1 MCHLKLFSTLLAL
14 LCTSCTLVVQPAR
27 DPNFSATLDQ
37 YIATHPARQPA
48 LLAAQ
53 KNPDRWN
60 NLSYK
65 ELTLVT
71 SSLTRWDGYTPQR
84 FWGDRFYIDARHAEQ
99 CRSLD
104 GVMFFH
110 SHAVVIQSCTV
121 VATFITS
128 PRTLRMQ
135 QFLLTEP
142 DLTVTMARALLER
155 RVTEGMTANEI
166 KQLYPGLRI
175 PETARCDGKPIGVC
189 TVACSFCEVTM
200 LINGVYYY
208 LDNIG
213 TFGVPRLN
221 RSNPPFPLA
230 PNW

>member
-1 MCHLKLFSTLLAL
+1 MRHLELFTTLLAL
-14 LCTSCTLVVQPAR
+14 FCIACTTMQPVA

-48 LLAAQ
+48 LLAALE
-53 KNPDRWN
+53 NPTLWV

-71 SSLTRWDGYTPQR
+71 GRHNRWDGYTPQR
-84 FWGDRFYIDARHAEQ
+84 FWGDRFYIDARYAEQ

-110 SHAVVIQSCTV
+110 SHVVVIQSCKV

-128 PRTLRMQ
+128 TRTLRIQ

-142 DLTVTMARALLER
+142 DLTITAARAMLER
-155 RVTEGMTANEI
+155 RITEGMTANEI

-189 TVACSFCEVTM
+189 TVACNFCEVTL
-200 LINGVYYY
+200 LIDGFHYN

-213 TFGVPRLN
+213 IIGVPRL
-221 RSNPPFPLA
+221 RYSNPSAPLA
-230 PNW
+230 PSY